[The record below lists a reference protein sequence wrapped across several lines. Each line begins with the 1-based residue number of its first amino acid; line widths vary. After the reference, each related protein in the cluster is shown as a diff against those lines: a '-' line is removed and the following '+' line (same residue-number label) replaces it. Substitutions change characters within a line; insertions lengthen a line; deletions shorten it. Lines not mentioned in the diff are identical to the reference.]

1 MAEITV
7 RLPGRHD
14 RGFLK
19 RLQAAKS
26 FRDRLE
32 AQDWQTLL
40 DFADYLI
47 GQGYVDVP
55 PEAEAEVEPVKDAEG
70 NVIES
75 ARIVAAKTALYEMT
89 QDEVMTILVCLANG
103 EQRAVDPPK
112 GG

>member
-7 RLPGRHD
+7 RLPGRHE

-19 RLQAAKS
+19 RLEAANS
-26 FRDRLE
+26 FRDRIE

-40 DFADYLI
+40 EFADYLI
-47 GQGYVDVP
+47 GQGYVEVP
-55 PEAEAEVEPVKDAEG
+55 PEVEAGVEPVKDAEG
-70 NVIES
+70 NVVET
-75 ARIVAAKTALYEMT
+75 AYRVAAKAALYDMT